1 MSIMRCE
8 CCDKL
13 VDTDEWP
20 MGEDGMCESC
30 VDADITEFCGS
41 NEAPRRMAET
51 LAFAEEYWAHRSGLY
66 KNRQPVDVPL
76 ASAVLKGVKPDA

>member
-20 MGEDGMCESC
+20 MGEDGMCEGC
-30 VDADITEFCGS
+30 EDEAIAEAFAKHKPLYDADKRVKD
-41 NEAPRRMAET
+41 A
-51 LAFAEEYWAHRSGLY
+51 Y
-66 KNRQPVDVPL
+66 KAIGYDMDNAVDVVRL
-76 ASAVLKGVKPDA
+76 MRDAGR